1 MNYAAKTREHFR
13 DRHVLVTGG
22 GGFVGANLSR
32 RLLDLGAQV
41 HLLMRPQA
49 AIWRIQEA
57 LSEICI
63 HRGDIT
69 DEPSLTLAFDKAE
82 PDFVFHLATPRGN
95 DSSAWKR
102 MTETNVLS
110 AVRLVEQMLRT
121 PSARLVVAGSGLEY
135 GPKPQ
140 PHCEQDILTPV
151 TWHGVG
157 KAAAGLVYRQAA
169 ISMRLS
175 INQLR
180 LFHIYGPWES
190 SHRLLPTA
198 IRSALGGYPLPLTY
212 AEMRRDWIYV
222 EDVVD
227 AMLLA
232 ALSEAQ
238 GETYNI
244 GSGTELS
251 NEDVV
256 DIVEQLTGTRLVRT
270 LGAYSSSASDTAHR
284 CADISKAKILL
295 GWTPQHAITS
305 GVSATLAWHRENPQ
319 AWDNEMGGKPL
330 HV

>member
-1 MNYAAKTREHFR
+1 MTSSAKTREHFR

-49 AIWRIQEA
+49 AIQRIQEV
-57 LSEICI
+57 LTEIRI

-69 DEPSLTLAFDKAE
+69 DEPSLAQAFDKAK
-82 PDFVFHLATPRGN
+82 PDFVFHLATPRVT

-102 MTETNVLS
+102 MTEDNVIG
-110 AVRLVEQMLRT
+110 AVRLVEQMRHT
-121 PSARLVVAGSGLEY
+121 SSVRLVVAGSSLEY
-135 GPKPQ
+135 GPSAQ
-140 PHCEQDILTPV
+140 PHREQDTLAPV

-157 KAAAGLVYRQAA
+157 KAAAGLVYRQATL
-169 ISMRLS
+169 SMGLS

-212 AEMRRDWIYV
+212 AEIRRDWIYV

-227 AMLLA
+227 ALLLA

-238 GETYNI
+238 GENYNI
-244 GSGTELS
+244 GSGSELS

-256 DIVEQLTGTRLVRT
+256 DVVEQLTGTRLVRT

-284 CADISKAKILL
+284 CADISKAKMLL

-305 GVSATLAWHRENPQ
+305 GVTATLAWHREYPH